1 VPSETAWKA
10 RFARLWNASEKTDAA
25 DRALAHQR
33 VLIALEAYRQVAA
46 LPGWPGAAAL
56 SRVAGVH
63 ADTASR
69 VLAALKA
76 DEGRA
81 P

>member
-1 VPSETAWKA
+1 MPTETAWKA
-10 RFARLWNASEKTDAA
+10 RFTRLWNTSEKTGGT
-25 DRALAHQR
+25 DRALAPRR
-33 VLIALEAYRQVAA
+33 VLIALEAYRQVA
-46 LPGWPGAAAL
+46 LPGLPGPAAL
-56 SRVAGVH
+56 GRVAGVRLE
-63 ADTASR
+63 TASR